1 MFCVFT
7 IVPKHL
13 QIYTFP
19 FYSRSTCSL
28 LFRCVSS
35 NCRQPQTCTAL
46 VKPSAGS
53 GYAKLRLSRQAL
65 SFAKADE
72 GIHRLE
78 DERPPLTL
86 RLLLSV
92 RHPVNLQPSIV

>member
-1 MFCVFT
+1 VF
-7 IVPKHL
+7 KN
-13 QIYTFP
+13 
-19 FYSRSTCSL
+19 TCKTL
-28 LFRCVSS
+28 LFTFRSVLHVYDCSGALSS

-46 VKPSAGS
+46 VKTSAGS

-72 GIHRLE
+72 RIHRLK